1 MDQQDLDQ
9 GRQQLQ
15 SHIESFLSQI
25 LANNVPQVEYKR
37 RFITLLEMSSKHRQN
52 DLREQ
57 VCKMNPPSISCI
69 LEVSEN
75 VLI

>member
-9 GRQQLQ
+9 GWQQLQ
-15 SHIESFLSQI
+15 SHIESFLSQT
-25 LANNVPQVEYKR
+25 LANDVPQVEYKP
-37 RFITLLEMSSKHRQN
+37 RFIALLEMSSEHRQN

-69 LEVSEN
+69 LEVTEN
-75 VLI
+75 VPI